1 MIQLD
6 PYRPGVPTF
15 RPFRAATVLM
25 SLLALAK
32 TTLGNRPYSVVT
44 YVTGMPWLTAG
55 MTLVPSATPTSMLP
69 WPTSVT
75 RSGSFLFWNVTSR
88 PAAR

>member
-1 MIQLD
+1 MFAL
-6 PYRPGVPTF
+6 
-15 RPFRAATVLM
+15 VL
-25 SLLALAK
+25 AN
-32 TTLGNRPYSVVT
+32 TTLGNRPYRVAT

-55 MTLVPSATPTSMLP
+55 MTLVPSATPTSMAP